1 MRTEGETAALV
12 RCDSYEAEKVQA
24 ALDRAVGF
32 LGGYDAFFRPG
43 MRVVIK
49 PNLMRKSDPALCAV
63 VHPSVIRA
71 VAKRAAE
78 RGAHVLLAES
88 RGASIIRRR
97 CGVSMRLP
105 VCFPWR
111 KRREWS

>member
-32 LGGYDAFFRPG
+32 LGDMTRFPPGDAG
-43 MRVVIK
+43 GHQTQ
-49 PNLMRKSDPALCAV
+49 SDAE
-63 VHPSVIRA
+63 
-71 VAKRAAE
+71 KRSGPL
-78 RGAHVLLAES
+78 R
-88 RGASIIRRR
+88 RGASERYPRGGKAGGGARRA
-97 CGVSMRLP
+97 CASGGKPGGVYNPAALRASMRLP